1 MIRSVARRNFILTL
15 FAVFFCVIV
24 CNAQGPDSIYR
35 LPKGTK
41 ITLEMAS
48 EINSGS
54 ASVDD
59 TFIARTAEPVVV
71 RDVVVLPKGVA
82 FEGRVDRVAR
92 PARGSRS
99 GELEIV
105 IQRLLVDDGI
115 RRSVSARTVTVIRA
129 ESDRTRNV
137 AGIIGSAAFG
147 ALIGNAIKPGIG
159 AIVGASVAAG
169 VGGGTLAIRKGR
181 DLRLREG
188 RQFVIE
194 LTEELLL
201 PLPDN

>member
-1 MIRSVARRNFILTL
+1 
-15 FAVFFCVIV
+15 
-24 CNAQGPDSIYR
+24 
-35 LPKGTK
+35 
-41 ITLEMAS
+41 MAS